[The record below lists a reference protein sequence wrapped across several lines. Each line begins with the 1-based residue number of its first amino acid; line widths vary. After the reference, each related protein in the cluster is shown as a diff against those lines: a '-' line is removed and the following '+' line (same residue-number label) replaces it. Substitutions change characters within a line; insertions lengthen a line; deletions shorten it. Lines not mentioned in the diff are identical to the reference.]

1 MVKPG
6 RIQAIPIALVIAVL
20 SVSRAG
26 AVPVP
31 KAPTGANAAVS
42 YGSWGAGYQADAP
55 AGQRFT
61 EVLGEFIVPKYA
73 PPPPVSGVSW
83 MGVWGGIGLGATT
96 KKDLMQDGLFEGM
109 QPSVSGY
116 SIMAP
121 WWINEPSTPPTEP
134 HVLYSLTI
142 RPGDTVLSIAKQVG
156 PRAWSFD
163 VEDVTTG
170 QKASGSC
177 TDCYTG
183 GHTVAWILE
192 DPMSGS
198 TLAQT
203 NYADPATVVFLKAEA
218 SLGHGLVPLGKLDWH
233 PVLREAPGQVE
244 KPAAAPAKDGTFT
257 IKRFDVP
264 AAKG

>member
-1 MVKPG
+1 MAKPV
-6 RIQAIPIALVIAVL
+6 RIQAIPIALVFAAL
-20 SVSRAG
+20 SVSRPLPL
-26 AVPVP
+26 PVP
-31 KAPTGANAAVS
+31 HAPAAASIS
-42 YGSWGAGYQADAP
+42 YGAWGAGYQADAP
-55 AGQRFT
+55 KGQRFT
-61 EVLGEFIVPKYA
+61 EVLAEFIAPKYA

-83 MGVWGGIGLGATT
+83 MGVWGGIGLGATPT
-96 KKDLMQDGLFEGM
+96 NDLMQDGIFEGM
-109 QPSVSGY
+109 QPGVFGY

-142 RPGDTVLSIAKQVG
+142 RPGDTVLSIAKQAG

-218 SLGHGLVPLGKLDWH
+218 SLGHGLVPLGKLNWH
-233 PVLREAPGQVE
+233 PVLREATGQVE
-244 KPAAAPAKDGTFT
+244 KPAAAPAKDGAFT